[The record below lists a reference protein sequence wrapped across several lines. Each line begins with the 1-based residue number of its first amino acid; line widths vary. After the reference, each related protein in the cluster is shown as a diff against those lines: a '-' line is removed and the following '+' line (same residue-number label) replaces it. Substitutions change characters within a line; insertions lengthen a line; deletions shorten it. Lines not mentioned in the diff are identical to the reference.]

1 MYEGQRLIADDG
13 YEVALYPMTTIEITQ
28 SYAGATSHR
37 CTNIYN
43 TGLWDVIGHTGALQQ
58 SNIYAPFSGTIT
70 VQQSSGNQR
79 VLSSSNKVHLAN
91 GSLDYANF
99 GWGHDN
105 ELLVQLGDTVTQGQ
119 LIGYTGTKDAE
130 GRHSHF
136 MLGTGPWTRGNSLP
150 LCWSPGAGGNIFYM
164 PNPID
169 IDDIFYANDTSI
181 YTYYIDGLTL
191 NWRTWSGPVVEYVN
205 IGTSVYPE
213 NTGIVTGGG
222 TVVKGSSVTLTAIPN
237 EGYIFNRWNTGS
249 TDNPLIITA
258 SESTNYVAYMKKR
271 KANIILMLN
280 YDGTGVQIR

>member
-1 MYEGQRLIADDG
+1 MYPGQRVVASDG
-13 YEVALYPMTTIEITQ
+13 YEVALYPMTTIDITQ

-43 TGLWDVIGHTGALQQ
+43 TGLWDVIGHTGASYQ

-70 VQQSSGNQR
+70 VQKSSGNQR

-119 LIGYTGTKDAE
+119 LIGYTGTKDASS
-130 GRHSHF
+130 RHSHF
-136 MLGTGPWTRGNSLP
+136 MLGTGEWTRGNNLP
-150 LCWSPGAGGNIFYM
+150 LCYSPGAGGNIYYM

-191 NWRTWSGPVVEYVN
+191 NWRTWSGPIPPGPEPYSISIVPTYKSIFIPKAGADFLLTFDMAGTPYSGTWNWYPDVN
-205 IGTSVYPE
+205 INGT
-213 NTGIVTGGG
+213 II
-222 TVVKGSSVTLTAIPN
+222 KTLEKLGVIKLQ
-237 EGYIFNRWNTGS
+237 E
-249 TDNPLIITA
+249 
-258 SESTNYVAYMKKR
+258 TNQMS
-271 KANIILMLN
+271 LDLF
-280 YDGTGVQIR
+280 DF